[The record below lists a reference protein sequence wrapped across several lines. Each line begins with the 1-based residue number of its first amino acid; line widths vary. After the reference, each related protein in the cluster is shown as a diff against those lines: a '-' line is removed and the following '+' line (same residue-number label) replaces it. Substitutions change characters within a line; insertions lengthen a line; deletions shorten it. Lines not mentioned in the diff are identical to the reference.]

1 MKSIS
6 LYVDKDSYLTRLHPF
21 AKMVYILAAIS
32 VPLIGGAL
40 WMYGLFLV
48 ISLGLLISGG
58 ILKKVFPLI
67 AFSFT
72 IIITIFL
79 IHGLFN
85 KENTTVLF
93 RIGAL
98 VFYQEGLLYA
108 CRIGLNILN
117 MLLAFAAFVLTTR
130 PADLV
135 DDLEQTGFSPR
146 FGYMIASVF
155 QIIPQMMA
163 TMNTILDAQ
172 RSRGMETEGSLFI
185 RAKAFIPLISPVV
198 SSSLINTRERAIAL
212 EVRGFGSKN
221 KKTFLRE
228 HRLLGRDKRFM
239 ILMVLFIAASVVWRM
254 MYGIH

>member
-40 WMYGLFLV
+40 WMYPGLFLV

-72 IIITIFL
+72 ILITIFL

-85 KENTTVLF
+85 KENETLLF

-98 VFYQEGLLYA
+98 AFYREGLLYA
-108 CRIGLNILN
+108 SRIGLI
-117 MLLAFAAFVLTTR
+117 F
-130 PADLV
+130 
-135 DDLEQTGFSPR
+135 
-146 FGYMIASVF
+146 
-155 QIIPQMMA
+155 
-163 TMNTILDAQ
+163 
-172 RSRGMETEGSLFI
+172 
-185 RAKAFIPLISPVV
+185 
-198 SSSLINTRERAIAL
+198 
-212 EVRGFGSKN
+212 
-221 KKTFLRE
+221 
-228 HRLLGRDKRFM
+228 
-239 ILMVLFIAASVVWRM
+239 
-254 MYGIH
+254 